1 MAIIKTVY
9 DDYEFW
15 QWLKQSD
22 NYKNNFGIYGAC
34 ALQQYLD
41 NLSDELGE
49 NIEFDPI
56 AWCCEFSE
64 YTNIEDYNEQHNQDI
79 KNINELE
86 DKTTVIEF
94 EGGFI
99 IQDF

>member
-1 MAIIKTVY
+1 MIYKTINST
-9 DDYEFW
+9 EFA
-15 QWLKQSD
+15 QWVARSD
-22 NYKNNFGIYGAC
+22 NYKNNFSYEGAN
-34 ALQQYLD
+34 ALQEYIQQS
-41 NLSDELGE
+41 SDDIGE

-64 YTNIEDYNEQHNQDI
+64 YTDIEDYNEQHNQDI

-86 DKTTVIEF
+86 DKTTVIQF

>member
-1 MAIIKTVY
+1 MSIIKTVY

-15 QWLKQSD
+15 EWLKQSD
-22 NYKNNFGIYGAC
+22 NYKNNFGIYGAY

-64 YTNIEDYNEQHNQDI
+64 YENIEDYNNQHNQDI

-94 EGGFI
+94 DGGII